1 MQQEEP
7 DNLSKEETS
16 VDLSIELKE
25 PSVDSLGTTFFK
37 NKYFLVAIFLAI
49 AGILYGITYAIDIL
63 QINFTLYCC
72 SVWLVCLALI
82 FLVNY
87 KSSSV

>member
-7 DNLSKEETS
+7 DNLSKEEIRM
-16 VDLSIELKE
+16 DLSEE
-25 PSVDSLGTTFFK
+25 TSEDSLGTTFFK

-87 KSSSV
+87 K